1 MKKVNNQI
9 NVQKKNYLQKKVGI
23 IPTCKK
29 GADDADLS

>member
-9 NVQKKNYLQKKVGI
+9 NVQKKIIYKKKVGI